1 MQTMAHRMRAL
12 FLVVV
17 SSTFVLACPPE
28 GKRDPVKSDPT
39 VCSKVGQTCEFSP
52 GKLGSCVQKDDCPS
66 GQTCF
71 NCQSQH

>member
-1 MQTMAHRMRAL
+1 MKHPL
-12 FLVVV
+12 WLVVV
-17 SSTFVLACPPE
+17 ALAVTGCPPE
-28 GKRDPVKSDPT
+28 NKRDPAKTDPT
-39 VCSKVGQTCEFSP
+39 VCTKVGQSCEFSP